1 MTRLTDAVMREKIQ
15 LATLMDDPFMKDFF
29 TDNISGV
36 QLVLRIIM
44 NKKYL
49 IVKTVK
55 VQYVLNAADGTRSV
69 RLDVYA
75 VDADGTHYDIEVQN
89 DSAGAKPSRAR
100 LNSAMLDVNILKSG
114 EDHSYLKEHESVVI
128 FITDKDVLGDNE
140 PIYIIDRVIT
150 KSGKPFNDGSH
161 IVYVNSSH
169 QDLTT
174 ELGRLMHDFKC
185 VRPEEMYYSELANR
199 VNEMKGGRKMGVWEE
214 IKQMA
219 IEDGR
224 EEASENIAVNL
235 IKAGIATLDQIAK
248 LCNLSLER
256 VQELARMNS

>member
-36 QLVLRIIM
+36 QFVLRIIM
-44 NKKYL
+44 DKKYL

-75 VDADGTHYDIEVQN
+75 VDADGTHYDIEIQN

-114 EDHSYLKEHESVVI
+114 EDHSHLKEHESVVI